1 LGKPPLIHCYTPELD
16 AFKEAL
22 FREYPS
28 ARKPFVS
35 SADLD
40 AFAKEKSKQEILILD
55 DYASSIRKFRSWQHD
70 WKREEHSGF
79 LPHKAYESIPTCAT
93 KILFYLHDKKDSA

>member
-1 LGKPPLIHCYTPELD
+1 MCYLTEQDKDYWENLPEFIATLQDWD

-35 SADLD
+35 SANLEV
-40 AFAKEKSKQEILILD
+40 FAEEKYKQEIHTLN
-55 DYASSIRKFRSWQHD
+55 DYAFFH
-70 WKREEHSGF
+70 
-79 LPHKAYESIPTCAT
+79 
-93 KILFYLHDKKDSA
+93 